1 MLDTM
6 KPLKHNWIVAIFLG
20 LSLTLASILFPV
32 EAKSRND
39 ATMLQFGQPIAF
51 VSQDQGS
58 LPTSSRYWEVPPFDS
73 HRLIFSDEYLTT
85 VSITPFLLDLT
96 INSILVGVLICFVA
110 YYTKRPDRNSK
121 VSLIANADRDGDE

>member
-1 MLDTM
+1 M
-6 KPLKHNWIVAIFLG
+6 KQLKHNWIVAIFLG
-20 LSLTLASILFPV
+20 FSLTLASILFPV
-32 EAKSRND
+32 EVKSRTD

-51 VSQDQGS
+51 ISQDQGS

-73 HRLIFSDEYLTT
+73 QRLIFSNEYSTMF
-85 VSITPFLLDLT
+85 SMTPFLLDLGV
-96 INSILVGVLICFVA
+96 NSVLVGLLISFVA